1 MNINDYDLGE
11 LERQRKALYN
21 YVVFFFLKIH
31 RLFFLNKNP
40 LRIVFIDASKQRIS
54 PGENIIRNV
63 KERFLVDDAS
73 GGKLSHL
80 RSAPEL
86 LVHFV

>member
-1 MNINDYDLGE
+1 MTMIWESWRGREKDSTIMFL
-11 LERQRKALYN
+11 
-21 YVVFFFLKIH
+21 FFLFFKYIDY
-31 RLFFLNKNP
+31 FLNKNH

-63 KERFLVDDAS
+63 KERFLADDAS